1 MTRNRTAGYP
11 DRMSESSEHSGQGH
25 AHAVVEEVKSLEHEA
40 EEGASARTPA
50 IVLSGVTLVVFAILV
65 VVMAIAFTAYYL
77 SK

>member
-1 MTRNRTAGYP
+1 MTRNRKCGYP
-11 DRMSESSEHSGQGH
+11 DRMSDSSQHSSQGPVH
-25 AHAVVEEVKSLEHEA
+25 TVVEEVKSLEHEA

-50 IVLSGVTLVVFAILV
+50 IVLSGVTLVVFAILL